1 MKYLILLI
9 MGSMAFGQQNEVY
22 PPTVAELTNKIIA
35 LDTKAFDAYNTC
47 DLETFRTFFTEDLEF
62 YHDKGGFSKG
72 VDKLMEGMVNNIC
85 NNPESKVIRKSL
97 LDTFQVYPLEGYGAI
112 LSGNHDFY
120 RLENGTERKT
130 GTAKFTSVW
139 LLTNGRWQMSRVLSY
154 DHKSVP

>member
-9 MGSMAFGQQNEVY
+9 IGNITFAQQKEAY
-22 PPTVAELTNKIIA
+22 PATVQELADKIII
-35 LDTKAFDAYNTC
+35 LDAEAFAAYNAC
-47 DLETFRTFFTEDLEF
+47 NLESFRNYFTEDLEF

-85 NNPESKVIRKSL
+85 NNAESKVIRKPL
-97 LDTFQVYPLEGYGAI
+97 LDSFQVYPLEGYGAI

-120 RLENGTERKT
+120 RLENGIERKT